1 MHPNAEAFMQMFPIS
16 DPMPPQPS
24 PAHQRTDAVLM
35 ERARALESAF
45 LSEMLSHAGLGRGS
59 DAAFGGGIG
68 EDQFASFL
76 RQAQADVMVRRGG
89 IGLAEQLFR
98 AMRGG
103 DA

>member
-1 MHPNAEAFMQMFPIS
+1 MQIFPIS
-16 DPMPPQPS
+16 DPVRPQP
-24 PAHQRTDAVLM
+24 PPEPKQTDTILM

-45 LSEMLSHAGLGRGS
+45 LSEMLSHAGLGHGS

-76 RQAQADVMVRRGG
+76 RQAQADLMVRRGG